1 MSVTTRPGARQE
13 QSVTITVQ
21 INDHE
26 RVTINADPKNVK
38 TENGNLTIRRS
49 DGTVIARFR
58 RHIAWW
64 SDDNSSA

>member
-1 MSVTTRPGARQE
+1 MTTTTRPGTRQE

-26 RVTINADPKNVK
+26 RVNINADPKNVK

-64 SDDNSSA
+64 SGDNSSA

>member
-1 MSVTTRPGARQE
+1 MSV
-13 QSVTITVQ
+13 TVQ

-64 SDDNSSA
+64 SDDSNSSA

>member
-1 MSVTTRPGARQE
+1 MS
-13 QSVTITVQ
+13 ITVQ

-38 TENGNLTIRRS
+38 TESGNLTIRRS